1 MIADGSAS
9 NYNYQMAATGRQK
22 GWAERERPAYFPVF
36 LIGIVLLILK
46 KNQFHRTR
54 TACSR
59 SLFGIADT
67 TVSHVRRDEYLA
79 RIGKTL
85 G

>member
-1 MIADGSAS
+1 MIADESAS
-9 NYNYQMAATGRQK
+9 NYNYQMEATVSQK
-22 GWAERERPAYFPVF
+22 GWTERERPVCFPVF

-67 TVSHVRRDEYLA
+67 IVSHVRRDEYSA
-79 RIGKTL
+79 RIGKAL